1 MLKVEIHK
9 RIFGEKSQGNELTKI
24 FILELHNAK
33 RMKILDWETI
43 CIHLNKKSD
52 EINQKYFNKVENNY
66 YCSAYNCLCNL
77 IRKTQTKDE
86 VFVKFLFQ
94 TFREKK

>member
-43 CIHLNKKSD
+43 CIHLNK
-52 EINQKYFNKVENNY
+52 N
-66 YCSAYNCLCNL
+66 
-77 IRKTQTKDE
+77 
-86 VFVKFLFQ
+86 
-94 TFREKK
+94 